1 MDSIMT
7 ERWAMVLNN
16 VVENIISWDG
26 DLNTWQPPAGYTM
39 VIAHSWIDTA
49 VIGSIWNGTEFIPT
63 PGPIDPPPE

>member
-1 MDSIMT
+1 MT

-39 VIAHSWIDTA
+39 IAAADDI
-49 VIGSIWNGTEFIPT
+49 VIGSTLNGAKNLAPKSPNEIFV
-63 PGPIDPPPE
+63 GNASL